1 MKNSLL
7 LTGMTL
13 LSLNSFGQSTGKP
26 IVFASIEIVDS
37 TVKKETL
44 YFNGMEWLAKHFT
57 NANKVIQV
65 SDKEAGLILA
75 KGSFT
80 YNAPGYMLS
89 GSETRSI
96 SFLLK
101 FSLKD
106 GKYRLEMSDFSDE
119 ALGIITNGDY
129 EDHSLSKKSI
139 QKLWKIAQE
148 ETQSN
153 IVSIHKSI
161 KAFMEQDTNW

>member
-7 LTGMTL
+7 LIVIIL
-13 LSLNSFGQSTGKP
+13 FCFNSFGQQTGKP
-26 IVFASIEIVDS
+26 ISFVSIEIVDS
-37 TVKKETL
+37 AMKKEAL

-65 SDKEAGLILA
+65 SDKDAGLILA

-80 YNAPGYMLS
+80 YKAPGYMLS
-89 GSETRSI
+89 SEETRSI

-101 FSLKD
+101 FSFKD
-106 GKYRLEMSDFSDE
+106 GKYRLELSDFTDE
-119 ALGIITNGDY
+119 TLGIVTNGDY
-129 EDHSLSKKSI
+129 EDHSLSKKNI
-139 QKLWKIAQE
+139 QKQWKIIQE

-161 KAFMEQDTNW
+161 KEFMERNADW